1 MSFHHVMFHPSYGG
15 GKMTDFSTEKSLTKL
30 RAAITERDTQIDGLY
45 NMVRSIKSFLD
56 NQDEIV
62 SAKKLVQLSEALTTI
77 LKDMPAPPTT

>member
-1 MSFHHVMFHPSYGG
+1 
-15 GKMTDFSTEKSLTKL
+15 MTDFSTEKSLTKL